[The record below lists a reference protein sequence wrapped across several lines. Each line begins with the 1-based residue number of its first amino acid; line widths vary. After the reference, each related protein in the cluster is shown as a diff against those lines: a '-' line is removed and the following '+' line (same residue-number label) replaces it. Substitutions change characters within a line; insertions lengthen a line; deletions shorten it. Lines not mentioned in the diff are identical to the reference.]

1 MSCLEGYMHS
11 AEMKDYTT
19 STDFSYRNIPV
30 IKIGSVLSQDHL
42 VHHQWTAETKL
53 RSNIGETL

>member
-1 MSCLEGYMHS
+1 MHS

-30 IKIGSVLSQDHL
+30 IKIGSVLSQDQL
-42 VHHQWTAETKL
+42 VHHQWNAETKL
-53 RSNIGETL
+53 RSNSGKTL